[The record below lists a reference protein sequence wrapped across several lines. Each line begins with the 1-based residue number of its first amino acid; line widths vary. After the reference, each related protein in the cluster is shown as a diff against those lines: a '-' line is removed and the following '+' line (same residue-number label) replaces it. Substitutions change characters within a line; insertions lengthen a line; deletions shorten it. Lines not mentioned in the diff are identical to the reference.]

1 MLCLKYLIKILQ
13 INKASTEKVRL
24 VDCTLRDGGY
34 YTDWLF
40 DESLIESYLIAC
52 KSTSIDICEIGLR
65 QKPNSKRFLGP
76 CAFCSEP
83 FLNSLNIPKNL
94 KISVLVNSSDIIS
107 KRKNGIEL
115 ISSLFPFKAKFS
127 KIDMVRIATP
137 ISDIKNLIEI
147 TKYLKNNGYMVTIN
161 IMKCHLLNI
170 NEIKELNKIIKK
182 LSIDVIYIA
191 DSLGCCLPEEINK
204 IVKKLKLTSEL
215 DIGIHAHDNKG
226 LALANTLAGL
236 NGGASY
242 LDSTML
248 GMGRGAG
255 NTKTEELIPII
266 HKKNNFKEFIPIAN
280 FIDKFQKPLLKE
292 KAWGSSIYYNISAS
306 LKLHPTY
313 IQEMSSNKNF
323 TPHDV
328 INFITTLSSNEKD
341 IFSKSTY
348 EEITNPYNE
357 VKHCSWSPSEIL
369 FNKDILLVGSGPSLK
384 LHKKAIS
391 RYIVTH
397 KPFVISLNFNK
408 ILEPNFFDAFICS
421 HLVSLLPHI
430 SEILNNKKPVII
442 PCLEIF
448 NIDNFI
454 TEKKN
459 IFQYGLQVNKN
470 KFEINKY
477 FCSLPSSLVLAYSL
491 ATCIAGKVNHIKL
504 CGVDGFNQ
512 TDIKHL
518 EHKEV
523 AELFIDS
530 ARDINMESLLP
541 NNLGF
546 KVDSV
551 YNYV

>member
-1 MLCLKYLIKILQ
+1 
-13 INKASTEKVRL
+13 
-24 VDCTLRDGGY
+24 
-34 YTDWLF
+34 
-40 DESLIESYLIAC
+40 
-52 KSTSIDICEIGLR
+52 
-65 QKPNSKRFLGP
+65 
-76 CAFCSEP
+76 
-83 FLNSLNIPKNL
+83 
-94 KISVLVNSSDIIS
+94 
-107 KRKNGIEL
+107 
-115 ISSLFPFKAKFS
+115 
-127 KIDMVRIATP
+127 MVRIATP

-170 NEIKELNKIIKK
+170 NEIKKLKIIIKR

-191 DSLGCCLPEEINK
+191 DSLGCCLPEDINQ

-236 NGGASY
+236 NGGARY

-255 NTKTEELIPII
+255 NTKTEELLPII
-266 HKKNNFKEFIPIAN
+266 YKKNNLQEFIPIAN

-391 RYIVTH
+391 RYI
-397 KPFVISLNFNK
+397 
-408 ILEPNFFDAFICS
+408 
-421 HLVSLLPHI
+421 
-430 SEILNNKKPVII
+430 
-442 PCLEIF
+442 
-448 NIDNFI
+448 
-454 TEKKN
+454 
-459 IFQYGLQVNKN
+459 
-470 KFEINKY
+470 
-477 FCSLPSSLVLAYSL
+477 
-491 ATCIAGKVNHIKL
+491 
-504 CGVDGFNQ
+504 
-512 TDIKHL
+512 
-518 EHKEV
+518 
-523 AELFIDS
+523 
-530 ARDINMESLLP
+530 
-541 NNLGF
+541 
-546 KVDSV
+546 
-551 YNYV
+551 